1 MKQRNCLW
9 LAAAV
14 LLVVL
19 QLFLQRHA
27 ALVAA
32 QNPVLAVQF
41 SAPIT
46 AQQLSAAR
54 EWEQSPAN
62 TQGIYATYWGSTTAS
77 VATELGRAAD
87 GVTCI
92 GFNGNAAD
100 CLPVH
105 YRQGTGPGAVGQ
117 RCAVSTGLAWA
128 LFGSYNVVGQ
138 VVNLAGGSY
147 TISGV
152 FDADGSQLL
161 YPAQSGFTCAGLR
174 GISADAPKAEALQW
188 AAAAGVGTVQGIDY
202 GPQKVW
208 LARVLCFVPAVC
220 AGLGLLAVLLGF
232 ARRLPGPLRGAV
244 YFVLALA
251 FALALPQLLR
261 SLPGWLIPGRWSD
274 FEFWKNLAR
283 QIAAAEPMG
292 EGFVKVG
299 G

>member
-1 MKQRNCLW
+1 MMQRNRFW

-54 EWEQSPAN
+54 EWEQSSAN
-62 TQGIYATYWGSTTAS
+62 TQGIYATYWGRTTAN
-77 VATELGRAAD
+77 VTMELGRAVD
-87 GVTCI
+87 HVSCI
-92 GFNGNAAD
+92 NFNGNAAD
-100 CLPVH
+100 CLPVQ
-105 YRQGTGPGAVGQ
+105 YRQGTAPGAVGQ
-117 RCAVSTGLAWA
+117 QCAVSTSLAWA
-128 LFGSYNVVGQ
+128 LFGSYDVVGQ
-138 VVNLAGGSY
+138 VVTLAGGSY

-152 FDADGSQLL
+152 FDADSSQLL

-174 GISADAPKAEALQW
+174 GVSTDVPKADALQW
-188 AAAAGVGTVQGIDY
+188 AAAAGVGNVQGIDY

-208 LARVLCFVPAVC
+208 LTRVLCWVPAFC

-232 ARRLPGPLRGAV
+232 AHRLPGPLRGLV
-244 YFVLALA
+244 YFALALA
-251 FALALPQLLR
+251 FALILPQILR

-274 FEFWKNLAR
+274 FTFWQTLTR

-292 EGFVKVG
+292 NGFVAVG
-299 G
+299 D